1 MKRKGKQ
8 MLTHS
13 NRRTKMNRG
22 WIIIF
27 VIAITALLLIG
38 CSSTQKPKVYH
49 VGILSG
55 LDFFA
60 NTADGFKTEMANLG
74 YIEGENIIYD
84 MQKTNFEPD
93 KEEQIFKKF
102 IADKVDLIFVF
113 PTEVA
118 AAAKVVTQG
127 TGIPVLFA
135 NANIEGIDLVNSV
148 REPGGNVTG
157 VRFPGPDLALK
168 RFDILRELAP
178 DAKRYYLPYQK
189 GYLNVEPQ
197 LEALRPQAEAAGIT
211 LIETPLSTAAD
222 IEADLASRVNG
233 DDPGMDAILVVAEPL
248 SVTPDLISI
257 IGKFAYEYK
266 IPFGGSASM
275 GDYPTPFGVFTDN
288 VNVGKQAAPLADKI
302 LKGIEAGTIPV
313 LSAENFLQINLEA
326 ARQLDMELPEGLI
339 SQANQIL
346 E

>member
-1 MKRKGKQ
+1 
-8 MLTHS
+8 
-13 NRRTKMNRG
+13 
-22 WIIIF
+22 
-27 VIAITALLLIG
+27 
-38 CSSTQKPKVYH
+38 
-49 VGILSG
+49 
-55 LDFFA
+55 
-60 NTADGFKTEMANLG
+60 
-74 YIEGENIIYD
+74 
-84 MQKTNFEPD
+84 
-93 KEEQIFKKF
+93 
-102 IADKVDLIFVF
+102 VDLIFVF

-168 RFDILRELAP
+168 RFDILRQLAP
-178 DAKRYYLPYQK
+178 DAKRFYLPYQK
-189 GYLNVEPQ
+189 GYPNVEPQ

-211 LIETPLSTAAD
+211 LIESPLSTVAE
-222 IEADLASRVNG
+222 IEADLASLANG

-248 SVTPDLISI
+248 SVTPELIDAV
-257 IGKFAYEYK
+257 GKFAYEHK
-266 IPFGGSASM
+266 IPFGGSAAM

-288 VNVGKQAAPLADKI
+288 VDVGKQAAPLADKI

-313 LSAENFLQINLEA
+313 LSAENFLQVNIEA